1 MDETKLRLY
10 KLGESCWGGA
20 VSRPDI
26 CDRLARSGPRIN
38 ALRGGD
44 VYRINELVRVAE
56 EWQKA
61 TVLKYASPVRP
72 WETLSGGGENRDD
85 PRNRGGKV
93 HCG

>member
-44 VYRINELVRVAE
+44 VYRINELVRVVKD
-56 EWQKA
+56 WQQA
-61 TVLKYASPVRP
+61 TALKYAFPHC
-72 WETLSGGGENRDD
+72 
-85 PRNRGGKV
+85 PRKSDGV
-93 HCG
+93 AE